1 MPFVREVEGQW
12 RPCATVDLRQL
23 PERRTLTTTFE
34 VLDEFG
40 YTGRPP
46 DGRDARGPVWSPAA
60 VEHVVPAGFVT
71 DLASVPALL
80 WGVIA
85 SYGRQ
90 TLPAVLHDVLYDAA
104 RRAGTMRTGRRLRR
118 EADVLFRATL
128 RENGAGPVRQ
138 WLMWAAVRTFGSP
151 IVVVPLV
158 ALAVALLVL
167 GAVAWAEWYAV
178 VPIAGAAAM
187 VAGAGTLAAA
197 AMTSVEEDG
206 RGGSAFRPRAFLS
219 LVLAC
224 VVALVATLPV
234 VVVMVVTAAVR
245 AVVEVGERPAAEASG
260 DQPAA
265 ATARITW
272 SPLLAR
278 LPDMGRKEGSDDFG
292 R

>member
-151 IVVVPLV
+151 LVVVPLI

-167 GAVAWAEWYAV
+167 GAVAWAGWYAV
-178 VPIAGAAAM
+178 VPVAGAAAM
-187 VAGAGTLAAA
+187 VAGGDARGGRHDERGGGRPWQERLPSARVPQSRAGVRGRAGGDAPGGGRHGR
-197 AMTSVEEDG
+197 DGGRPGG
-206 RGGSAFRPRAFLS
+206 RGGGG
-219 LVLAC
+219 
-224 VVALVATLPV
+224 
-234 VVVMVVTAAVR
+234 AAR
-245 AVVEVGERPAAEASG
+245 CRGLR
-260 DQPAA
+260 
-265 ATARITW
+265 
-272 SPLLAR
+272 
-278 LPDMGRKEGSDDFG
+278 
-292 R
+292 